1 VVKVVIVVVAV
12 FVFGLQ
18 IVNMLVVVLPVLEAV
33 MKIEL

>member
-1 VVKVVIVVVAV
+1 MVKVVIVVVAV